1 MELSGVYT
9 VCLTFSLL
17 WETKIVHTKLGKS
30 IKKFN
35 IILTNCSMDQMDMY
49 GIQSTGTLMNV

>member
-17 WETKIVHTKLGKS
+17 WETKFFHTKFWNN
-30 IKKFN
+30 IKELN
-35 IILTNCSMDQMDMY
+35 IILAICSMDQMDMY
-49 GIQSTGTLMNV
+49 SKYCTLMTV